1 MRQNPPKS
9 LQVACQTGFYRLM
22 IARLTQITSQQRA
35 DASSLE
41 GFPLG
46 GASISGPYNVFDKS
60 DL

>member
-1 MRQNPPKS
+1 
-9 LQVACQTGFYRLM
+9 M